1 MTTDALIIR
10 ENNNIGES
18 DRFVTALSRD
28 LGVIRASARGAREL
42 KSRHASATQ
51 LLTYSRL
58 TIHRGR
64 DKYIIEDARP
74 EQVFFNLR
82 SDIEKL
88 ALAQYFCELSGVLC
102 PVEEPAEDFL
112 RLMLN
117 ALYLLENNKRSPK
130 LIKAVLELRMLGLA
144 GFMPDLLAC
153 SSCGVYESEPIW
165 FYPTQGTLLCD
176 ACHKG
181 TPLSGGVPLSMD
193 VLSAMRH
200 ILYSDFSRCFSFT
213 MSDAGL
219 GKLSKNT
226 ELFLLSQLNR
236 DFKTLHFYHTML

>member
-18 DRFVTALSRD
+18 DRFVTALTRD
-28 LGVIRASARGAREL
+28 LGVIRASARGAREM

-51 LLTYSRL
+51 LLSYSRL

-64 DKYIIEDARP
+64 EKYIIEDAKP
-74 EQVFFNLR
+74 LEVFFGLR
-82 SDIEKL
+82 TDIQKL
-88 ALAQYFCELSGVLC
+88 ALAQYFCELSCVLC
-102 PVEEPAEDFL
+102 PAEEPAEDFL

-117 ALYLLENNKRSPK
+117 AFYFLANDKRSPM
-130 LIKAVLELRMLGLA
+130 LIKSVLELRMLGLA

-153 SSCGVYESEPIW
+153 TSCGAYESEPIW
-165 FYPTQGTLLCD
+165 FYPKAGTLLCD
-176 ACHKG
+176 ACHVRS
-181 TPLSGGVPLSMD
+181 PISGGVSLPMD

-200 ILYSDFSRCFSFT
+200 IVYADFGRCFSFS
-213 MSDAGL
+213 MSDDGFET
-219 GKLSKNT
+219 LSKNT

-236 DFKTLHFYHTML
+236 GFKTLDFFHSMK

>member
-18 DRFVTALSRD
+18 DRFVTALTRD
-28 LGVIRASARGAREL
+28 LGVIRASARGAREM

-51 LLTYSRL
+51 LLSYSRL

-64 DKYIIEDARP
+64 DKYIIEDAKP
-74 EQVFFNLR
+74 VEVFFALR
-82 SDIEKL
+82 SDIQKL
-88 ALAQYFCELSGVLC
+88 ALAQYFCELASVLC
-102 PVEEPAEDFL
+102 PAEEPAEDFL

-117 ALYLLENNKRSPK
+117 ALYFLANDKRSPK
-130 LIKAVLELRMLGLA
+130 LIKSVLELRMLGLA

-153 SSCGVYESEPIW
+153 SSCGAYESEPVW
-165 FYPTQGTLLCD
+165 FYPREGTLLCE
-176 ACHKG
+176 ACHSRSPNSG
-181 TPLSGGVPLSMD
+181 GMPLSSN

-200 ILYSDFSRCFSFT
+200 IVYADFAHCFSFT

-219 GKLSKNT
+219 EKLSKNT

-236 DFKTLHFYHTML
+236 GFKTLDFFHAMK